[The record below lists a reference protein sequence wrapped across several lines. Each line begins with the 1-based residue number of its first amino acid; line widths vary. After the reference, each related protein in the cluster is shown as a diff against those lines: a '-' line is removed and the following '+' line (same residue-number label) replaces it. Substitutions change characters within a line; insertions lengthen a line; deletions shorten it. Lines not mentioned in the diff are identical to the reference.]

1 VNLLVAGGLLIL
13 GVLFLVALVFVLRS
27 EPNAKESISVP
38 PPIPAEPEEAKTQ
51 SAATEPSSTVETQLT
66 PDEGTA
72 PVDAAHTAPVAM
84 REQHPLANGQFYE
97 MVNELRS
104 MHRQTQELEQR
115 LSTLIDMAQR
125 VEQTQNG
132 CFPIEEQDLS
142 DNQAAH

>member
-27 EPNAKESISVP
+27 EPNAKEGVSVP

-51 SAATEPSSTVETQLT
+51 SAAAAEPSSTAETQLT
-66 PDEGTA
+66 PDEG
-72 PVDAAHTAPVAM
+72 TAPVAM

-132 CFPIEEQDLS
+132 RFPIEEQDLS
-142 DNQAAH
+142 DNQAAN